1 MKILERHLEILANII
16 MREGEGGREFGSF
29 FWKTQRLNWKFIQMI
44 REFRKMA
51 GYKIH
56 IKRAI
61 AFIYTN
67 YNRLEDMMAKN
78 AIIIVTSTIGKI
90 AKNNLKECARSS
102 CRKHYNAL
110 RDTKAYLIKRR
121 SVSCSWTGLSKL
133 SHEFSVVL
141 LNHQQDFFFCNK
153 ASWF

>member
-1 MKILERHLEILANII
+1 
-16 MREGEGGREFGSF
+16 
-29 FWKTQRLNWKFIQMI
+29 
-44 REFRKMA
+44 MA

-102 CRKHYNAL
+102 
-110 RDTKAYLIKRR
+110 
-121 SVSCSWTGLSKL
+121 
-133 SHEFSVVL
+133 
-141 LNHQQDFFFCNK
+141 
-153 ASWF
+153 